1 MQQISKILLFFYDFV
16 IHSSTIPKF
25 LKMNYFVLK

>member
-16 IHSSTIPKF
+16 IHKLTIPKF

>member
-16 IHSSTIPKF
+16 IHKLTIEKF
-25 LKMNYFVLK
+25 LKINYFVLK